1 MGNVAEIVLAPAAVR
16 GRIDAVDRFL
26 RANKE
31 ADAGRHLALRVPAR
45 IRASACDINAGSAAR
60 PSPTI
65 TEKARAPFDLGYES
79 AQQR

>member
-16 GRIDAVDRFL
+16 RRMDAVDRFL

-31 ADAGRHLALRVPAR
+31 ADAGATSQLRVPAR
-45 IRASACDINAGSAAR
+45 IR
-60 PSPTI
+60 P
-65 TEKARAPFDLGYES
+65 KARAPFDLGYES